1 MFCLFSLFNLQALF
15 NRLVPTVKGVRN
27 FSAIQIKRLEKLGIT
42 GRVPGKLKAADQRR
56 FSRLDIDPTTIT
68 WNRVIDTNDR
78 YLRAIMIGQSPTE
91 KGHSCEVISTNVQ
104 SQASNSKLLIC
115 MMFM

>member
-42 GRVPGKLKAADQRR
+42 RHLLGKLKAADQRR

-78 YLRAIMIGQSPTE
+78 YLRAITIGQSPTE
-91 KGHSCEVISTNVQ
+91 KGHSREVISTSVHITTYV
-104 SQASNSKLLIC
+104 LHV
-115 MMFM
+115 

>member
-1 MFCLFSLFNLQALF
+1 M
-15 NRLVPTVKGVRN
+15 KGVRN

-78 YLRAIMIGQSPTE
+78 YLRAITIGQSPTE
-91 KGHSCEVISTNVQ
+91 KGHSREVISTMLSLPLMYSMCEVI
-104 SQASNSKLLIC
+104 KLSVCIIQEENC
-115 MMFM
+115 MANGCGD